1 MEAFSPRLIRRGDDE
16 ILELALVRM
25 TSRIK
30 PAAPHI
36 KRGGDPGKRLRRDDS
51 SILR

>member
-1 MEAFSPRLIRRGDDE
+1 MQAFTPGLIRGSYDQL
-16 ILELALVRM
+16 LELALVLM
-25 TSRIK
+25 TQRIK
-30 PAAPHI
+30 SGAPQI